1 MRDSKKR
8 IKKAIANGD
17 VEKFVGA
24 LRRSRRNGLVF
35 RQLTNRKVEDVPAAY
50 YGAIEEGFP
59 VYTEND
65 RDKDGKSIIRYL
77 IGAE

>member
-1 MRDSKKR
+1 MRDKKR
-8 IKKAIANGD
+8 IKKARANGD
-17 VEKFVGA
+17 VKRFVTS
-24 LRRSRRNGLVF
+24 LRRSRGKGLVL
-35 RQLTNRKVEDVPAAY
+35 RQLTNRGVEDAPAAY

-65 RDKDGKSIIRYL
+65 RDKNGKSIIRYL